1 MGYKIKTEEDKI
13 IRIADH
19 DIDVYIIEKTVYK
32 KKLVGKKEPDGP
44 YIFGYELGAEYT
56 SDEEV
61 HVAKVEI
68 WSIDPEWYVAVYGS
82 LEDGPEPKPEVDDY
96 EFWAKGGFESYDLSI
111 YRIERLNHCINF
123 YDKKGERIYAIWGS
137 DAFIRAIVPKGTK
150 YMKNEKGK
158 IISNTIKIISV
169 EIADKD
175 NGPII
180 LKPRLYLLDPKKDE
194 ETKSWIRDRYKIG
207 KDDDLQITISYGEL
221 HIIVNHNGKYGVID
235 IDGNEI
241 LPIAYDEIVQDHDNY
256 VVIVRQGEK
265 YGCLSDDNVFS
276 GCNFDGVR
284 KRSRR
289 YIMEFLK
296 DGRWVLLDKNNQPTK
311 KQADAHYGNRHLFVW
326 GSGCAH
332 GHAYGGYSGYDW

>member
-1 MGYKIKTEEDKI
+1 MGYKIETEEDKI

-32 KKLVGKKEPDGP
+32 EKLVGKQEPMGR
-44 YIFGYELGAEYT
+44 YVYGYELGAEYT

-82 LEDGPEPKPEVDDY
+82 LEDGPEPKPEIEGY
-96 EFWAKGGFESYDLSI
+96 EFWAEGGFASNDLGKPR
-111 YRIERLNHCINF
+111 YRVHDTEAL
-123 YDKKGERIYAIWGS
+123 
-137 DAFIRAIVPKGTK
+137 IRAIVPKGTK
-150 YMKNEKGK
+150 YMENEKGE

-169 EIADKD
+169 ESGGKEKE
-175 NGPII
+175 PII

-221 HIIVNHNGKYGVID
+221 HIIVNHNGKYGAID

-241 LPIAYDEIVQDHDNY
+241 LPIDYDEIIQDHYNH

-265 YGCLSDDNVFS
+265 YGCLSDENVFS
-276 GCNFDGVR
+276 GCSFDGVR

-311 KQADAHYGNRHLFVW
+311 KQADAYYGKPHLFVW
-326 GSGCAH
+326 GGGWAH
-332 GHAYGGYSGYDW
+332 GHGYGGYTRYDW

>member
-19 DIDVYIIEKTVYK
+19 DIDVFIIEDTEYEE
-32 KKLVGKKEPDGP
+32 KLIGKKEPDGP
-44 YIFGYELGAEYT
+44 YVFGYELGAEYT
-56 SDEEV
+56 SDKEV
-61 HVAKVEI
+61 HVAVYERPEI
-68 WSIDPEWYVAVYGS
+68 GNKLMAE
-82 LEDGPEPKPEVDDY
+82 
-96 EFWAKGGFESYDLSI
+96 GGFASNDLS
-111 YRIERLNHCINF
+111 RFSMERLKHTINI
-123 YDKKGERIYAIWGS
+123 YDKKGKLRHYVGS
-137 DAFIRAIVPKGTK
+137 YQALIRAIVPKGTK
-150 YMKNEKGK
+150 YMENEKGV
-158 IISNTIKIISV
+158 IISNTIKIISA
-169 EIADKD
+169 ESGDKD
-175 NGPII
+175 KQTII
-180 LKPRLYLLDPKKDE
+180 LKPSLYLLDPEKEE
-194 ETKSWIRDRYKIG
+194 ETKSWIRDRYKMG

-235 IDGNEI
+235 MDGNEI

-284 KRSRR
+284 KRNRR

-311 KQADAHYGNRHLFVW
+311 KQADAYYGKPHFFVW
-326 GSGCAH
+326 EGGCAH
-332 GHAYGGYSGYDW
+332 GRAYGEDTLYHW

>member
-1 MGYKIKTEEDKI
+1 MRYKIKTEEDKI

-19 DIDVYIIEKTVYK
+19 DIDVFIIENTVYEE
-32 KKLVGKKEPDGP
+32 KLVGKKEPKGP
-44 YIFGYELGAEYT
+44 YLFGYELGAEYT

-61 HVAKVEI
+61 HVT
-68 WSIDPEWYVAVYGS
+68 VY
-82 LEDGPEPKPEVDDY
+82 ERPEPYGNIFMGE
-96 EFWAKGGFESYDLSI
+96 GGFASNDLSM
-111 YRIERLNHCINF
+111 YRMERLNHCIDF
-123 YDKKGERIYAIWGS
+123 YDKKGELSHWVRGS
-137 DAFIRAIVPKGTK
+137 QALIRAIVPKGTK
-150 YMKNEKGK
+150 YMENEKGV

-169 EIADKD
+169 ESGDKD
-175 NGPII
+175 KEPII
-180 LKPRLYLLDPKKDE
+180 VRPRLYLLDPKKDE

-221 HIIVNHNGKYGVID
+221 HIIVYHNEKYGVID

-241 LPIAYDEIVQDHDNY
+241 LPIAYDEIVQDHNNH

-265 YGCLSDDNVFS
+265 YGCLSDENVFS

-311 KQADAHYGNRHLFVW
+311 KQADAYYGKPNLFVW
-326 GSGCAH
+326 GCGWAH
-332 GHAYGGYSGYDW
+332 GHGYGGYSRYDW

>member
-19 DIDVYIIEKTVYK
+19 DIDVFIIKHTVYAT
-32 KKLVGKKEPDGP
+32 KLVGKKEPDGP
-44 YIFGYELGAEYT
+44 YVFGYELGAENT
-56 SDEEV
+56 SDVEV
-61 HVAKVEI
+61 HVSVYER
-68 WSIDPEWYVAVYGS
+68 PEHYGNIS
-82 LEDGPEPKPEVDDY
+82 KAL
-96 EFWAKGGFESYDLSI
+96 GGFTSNDLSI
-111 YRIERLNHCINF
+111 YRIERLNHCINI
-123 YDKKGERIYAIWGS
+123 YDKKGERIHEMWGS

-150 YMKNEKGK
+150 YMENEKGV

-169 EIADKD
+169 ESADKD
-175 NGPII
+175 KGPII
-180 LKPRLYLLDPKKDE
+180 LKPSLYLLDPKKDE
-194 ETKSWIRDRYKIG
+194 KTKSWIRDRYKIG

-235 IDGNEI
+235 MDGNEI
-241 LPIAYDEIVQDHDNY
+241 LPIAYDEIVQDHYNH

-265 YGCLSDDNVFS
+265 YGCLSDENVFS

-311 KQADAHYGNRHLFVW
+311 KQADAYYGNPHLFIRGFGW
-326 GSGCAH
+326 AH
-332 GHAYGGYSGYDW
+332 GYGYGGSTLYYW